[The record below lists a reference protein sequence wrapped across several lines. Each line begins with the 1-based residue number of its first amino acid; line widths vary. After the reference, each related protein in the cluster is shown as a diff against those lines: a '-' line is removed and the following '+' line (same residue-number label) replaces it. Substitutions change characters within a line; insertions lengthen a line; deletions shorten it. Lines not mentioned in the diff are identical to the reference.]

1 MAARRDPDM
10 GIYLN
15 HFQAM
20 TLFALV
26 ISIAFGFLSRRGASE
41 RFKYI
46 AWSLIL
52 FLLIGVGIGWAMYP
66 FSR

>member
-1 MAARRDPDM
+1 MMSAGLR
-10 GIYLN
+10 LS
-15 HFQAM
+15 HFQVLL
-20 TLFALV
+20 LFALAV
-26 ISIAFGFLSRRGASE
+26 SVALGFLSRRAPGE

-46 AWSLIL
+46 LRSLFW